1 VALLF
6 SPVDQEELKS
16 PYPPR
21 PRSAFLMLQL
31 GAGAASVEQAMAAA
45 TRETLTEQNFTAV
58 SADEV
63 RRTSDF
69 LHKIIELIRGCGFG
83 IAIFSDRTP
92 AKTLANIFFEIG
104 VAAILG
110 KPVQLVWSGRNP
122 KGNAAPSDFIRTE
135 WIRYVV
141 GSETQL
147 RRELR
152 DAITQIEE
160 AATYY
165 RSIGDVAVEA
175 LEPDFELAFE
185 RYKQAVLISDD
196 APTRGRIV
204 SIRDRLADIAQR
216 RRGDDTDDLA
226 SHRRRLLQ
234 TINEFIGLLPPRA

>member
-1 VALLF
+1 MATVAREVL
-6 SPVDQEELKS
+6 
-16 PYPPR
+16 
-21 PRSAFLMLQL
+21 A
-31 GAGAASVEQAMAAA
+31 EQ
-45 TRETLTEQNFTAV
+45 RFTAV

-63 RRTSDF
+63 RRTADF
-69 LHKIIELIRGCGFG
+69 LHKIIDLIRGCGFG
-83 IAIFSDRTP
+83 IAIFSDRTS

-122 KGNAAPSDFIRTE
+122 KGNAAPSDFVRTE

-141 GSETQL
+141 GEQNRL
-147 RRELR
+147 RDELR
-152 DAITQIEE
+152 AAITQIEE
-160 AATYY
+160 AASYY

-196 APTRGRIV
+196 AETRRRI
-204 SIRDRLADIAQR
+204 IDLRDKLAEIAQR

-234 TINEFIGLLPPRA
+234 AINEFIALLPGRA